1 MLMEITRLS
10 NLLQQANTLHQ
21 SNEYEKALR
30 FYESVLTKTADIP
43 RFPDTEVANIRLT
56 ALRESGQVAYVLGQQ
71 EKALAKF
78 EQYYSEAGASE
89 RGIEALALVGRQF
102 TQMGQYHKALGVH
115 REALQLA
122 RALDDRS
129 GRAHAHSGIGSA
141 LRGLG
146 RIEESVPHMERAL
159 ALFQKLGD
167 QAEQAWAGNQLGIC
181 YARLGQVE
189 KSIDIF
195 QLSLE
200 LARDLG
206 TRETAVILS
215 NLGEAHQVVFDMQ
228 QAFIYHQEAVALYD
242 RVNLPGGSADL
253 YRNLG
258 VDLYY
263 LGQVEE
269 GMKYLKRALQTAEH
283 VGRPNLHMQV
293 LYSLALAE
301 IEQGLIDLA
310 QEHGQT
316 LKELAEA
323 GEATGY
329 LAKAL
334 YVEGLCDKAR
344 GEFSQAR
351 QNWQQAII
359 LAHETG
365 QQALIWQLHAA
376 QASIAENDELTAVH
390 IRIAAKI
397 IEQIADPIENEKLRQ
412 KYLATAPVQAVLSH
426 IIRGENE

>member
-1 MLMEITRLS
+1 MFMDVTRLS
-10 NLLQQANTLHQ
+10 NLLQQAMALHQ
-21 SNEYEKALR
+21 SDEYEKALR
-30 FYESVLTKTADIP
+30 IYESVLKQTADIP
-43 RFPDTEVANIRLT
+43 RFSDTKVADIRLT

-78 EQYYSEAGASE
+78 EQYYSEAGASK
-89 RGIEALALVGRQF
+89 RGIEALVLVGRQF
-102 TQMGQYHKALGVH
+102 TQMGHHHKALGAH

-122 RALDDRS
+122 RALDDRN
-129 GRAHAHSGIGSA
+129 GRARAHAGIGSA
-141 LRGLG
+141 MRGLG
-146 RIEESVPHMERAL
+146 RIEESVPHMERAMV
-159 ALFQKLGD
+159 LFRQLGD
-167 QAEQAWAGNQLGIC
+167 RGEQAWAGNQLGIC

-189 KSIDIF
+189 KSIGIF
-195 QLSLE
+195 RQTLE
-200 LARDLG
+200 LARELG

-215 NLGEAHQVVFDMQ
+215 NLGEVHQVLYDMQ

-269 GMKYLKRALQTAEH
+269 GMKYLKRALQTAENM
-283 VGRPNLHMQV
+283 GRPNLHMQA

-316 LKELAEA
+316 LKTLAETS
-323 GEATGY
+323 EATGH

-334 YVEGLCDKAR
+334 YVEGLCAKLVGDSAKAR
-344 GEFSQAR
+344 QD
-351 QNWQQAII
+351 WQQATI

-365 QQALIWQLHAA
+365 QQTLIWQLHAA
-376 QASIAENDELTAVH
+376 QAGLADNEELTAVH
-390 IRIAAKI
+390 IRIAAEI
-397 IEQIADPIENEKLRQ
+397 IEQIAEPIENEKLRQ
-412 KYLATAPVQAVLSH
+412 KYLAAAPVQAVL
-426 IIRGENE
+426 RQKRR